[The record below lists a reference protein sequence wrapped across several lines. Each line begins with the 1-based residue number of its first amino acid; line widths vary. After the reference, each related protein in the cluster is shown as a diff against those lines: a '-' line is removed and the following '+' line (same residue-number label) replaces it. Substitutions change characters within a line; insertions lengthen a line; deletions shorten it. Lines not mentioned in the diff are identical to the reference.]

1 MSSSQQESK
10 RPPVA
15 VVITGACDGL
25 PELRETLIDHPDCDV
40 LGWAEHVRDASAALS
55 ASHLQVVLHGTTGVS
70 LLSKELAAIREHTL
84 APVILLASREQTE
97 LLDAVLEARIS
108 DLLLLPQPAESV
120 IFAAR
125 KALVARNRRDT
136 RAEGGGRI
144 ITVFSP
150 KGGTGKTVIA
160 TNMAVVF
167 AEKVKGRVLLVDLD
181 LQFGDAA
188 IMLGIRPT
196 KTLHE
201 LVTAPGELD
210 PEKLAGFTIAHSA
223 GFDVLAAPVRPDE
236 AELVTEHKVS
246 QLFSVARRVY
256 DTIVVD
262 TSPFFYGPMLA
273 TLDSTDDLLLVSV
286 PEVPTLKNAFLTLRT
301 LELLSFPSE
310 RIRVTVNRKNL
321 KAGLSRKDIE
331 ETLDHKVQYELPD
344 DIAVQRGLNMGNA
357 TVVVERNSDFSRSL
371 TSMVESLAAQDGKP
385 VAVPTK

>member
-1 MSSSQQESK
+1 MSEARHER

-15 VVITGACDGL
+15 VAVTGSCDGL
-25 PELRETLIDHPDCDV
+25 TELREALLEHPDCDV
-40 LGWAEHVRDASAALS
+40 LGWAEHVRDASSALS

-70 LLSKELAAIREHTL
+70 LLSKELAAIREYTM
-84 APVILLASREQTE
+84 APVILLASREQQE
-97 LLDAVLEARIS
+97 LLDAVLESRIS

-125 KALVARNRRDT
+125 KALVARDRRET
-136 RAEGGGRI
+136 RSEGGGRI

-160 TNMAVVF
+160 TNMAVIF

-188 IMLGIRPT
+188 IMLGLKPT

-210 PEKLAGFTIAHSA
+210 PDKLAGFTIRHSS

-236 AELVTEHKVS
+236 AELVTEHKIS
-246 QLFSVARRVY
+246 QLFGVARHVY

-273 TLDSTDDLLLVSV
+273 TLDSTDDLILVSV

-301 LELLSFPSE
+301 LDLLSFPSE
-310 RIRVTVNRKNL
+310 RIRVTVNRRNL
-321 KAGLSRKDIE
+321 RAGLSKKDIE
-331 ETLDHKVQYELPD
+331 ETLDHKVVYELPD

-357 TVVVERNSDFSRSL
+357 TVVVERNSDFSKSL
-371 TSMVESLAAQDGKP
+371 TSMVESLAARDGNP
-385 VAVPTK
+385 VAASAR